1 MNRGHRP
8 YIVTTKRQWKHFW
21 RVFQG
26 VREWSRAFCW
36 YFLCLAWGTPPEVSL
51 DSPQTGAVENEQTS
65 TTVFVSSSFFWHVL
79 PLTTKA
85 CWNISIHQENL
96 PSLQRVIWLSSFR
109 RCLMTHADITSLI
122 TDGQQTGAK
131 YWQNKVYVN
140 WIKVLA
146 LNWTKTQFQWKQYSY
161 WSNKRLKTSGYH
173 FKTWSHHVDD
183 IVSKMG
189 RGVSIVSRIS
199 NDMPSDV
206 IRQLL
211 NSSVLPQLY
220 YC

>member
-1 MNRGHRP
+1 M
-8 YIVTTKRQWKHFW
+8 KAFLKSF
-21 RVFQG
+21 
-26 VREWSRAFCW
+26 SR
-36 YFLCLAWGTPPEVSL
+36 
-51 DSPQTGAVENEQTS
+51 
-65 TTVFVSSSFFWHVL
+65 SS
-79 PLTTKA
+79 
-85 CWNISIHQENL
+85 
-96 PSLQRVIWLSSFR
+96 RVIKSLLLVFSLSCMRNSSWGFVGFPPNRCRRKWTNKHHCVCKWLVLLTRFALDHESMLKYFYSPGEPPKSPASDLVKQLPAMPYDS
-109 RCLMTHADITSLI
+109 CWHTSLI

-211 NSSVLPQLY
+211 NSSVLPQLD